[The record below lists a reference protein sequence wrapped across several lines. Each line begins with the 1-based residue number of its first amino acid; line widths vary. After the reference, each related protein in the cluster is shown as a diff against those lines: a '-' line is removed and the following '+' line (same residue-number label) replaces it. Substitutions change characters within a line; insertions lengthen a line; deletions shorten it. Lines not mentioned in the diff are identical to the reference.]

1 MMSLSTR
8 TPRRGSVAL
17 EFTLVLPILVLMLAG
32 ILELSWTIS
41 QLHVLSR
48 AARDAARVGS
58 VTLEGP
64 NPDGSLIE
72 AAAEEQGIT
81 MLEQAG
87 YACSDEPECEVTAIW
102 SVDGDTGW
110 AWVDVTVAY
119 PYDGFTGVLDFLGPT
134 MRANFS
140 MVTQQQVN

>member
-1 MMSLSTR
+1 MRDLR
-8 TPRRGSVAL
+8 PRRRGSVAL

-64 NPDGSLIE
+64 NPDGTEIE
-72 AAAEEQGIT
+72 AAAEAQGYT
-81 MLEQAG
+81 MLDGAG
-87 YACSDEPECEVTAIW
+87 FACSTDPDCEVTAVW

-110 AWVDVTVAY
+110 AWVDVTVTY
-119 PYDGFTGVLDFLGPT
+119 PYNGFTGVLDFLGPD

-140 MVTQQQVN
+140 MLTQQQVN